1 MNSLEPDASDAQT
14 RTIDAGWLAVAMR
27 EAQSMRHGY
36 VGTEHLLLALLL
48 EEGGGARA
56 TLEAHGLHAEPLRAE
71 LRRMPAEPA
80 FDPLARLPL
89 TPRTREALEAA
100 VDSARSTQSGRLRS
114 EHLLIAILEQEDGLA
129 RRALSR
135 FAIDLEACAKT
146 AAARILEAES
156 AQADDS
162 VLLEAEIPALVAYGE
177 VVRDSSGIDVLQPD
191 FVDRVFETLGRRDRC
206 AALLIGAPSSGKSA
220 TARVL
225 AERLARDL
233 DKRMI
238 AISPATLV
246 AGARHRGKLE
256 DRIRAVFDQA
266 NRDRGCVLFIDD
278 IEDLTVWREV
288 ADALELALSRHHAPL
303 LATTTPRGIETL
315 ESLAPT
321 LLAKFEQV
329 AIPARG
335 PETESRLVT
344 ALAPALA
351 AHHGISIDAAA
362 IATALRLS
370 RAPRVARA
378 IELLDLAC
386 AARRARTCRPNE
398 TARAAFQESVRLARE
413 AEISSAEG
421 DESTAREKLERSRRS
436 WKLGLAENQ
445 ATDLPALSTPEIETA
460 AERLA
465 SHALQHE
472 MGHVRTT
479 P

>member
-1 MNSLEPDASDAQT
+1 MNSLEPDASDGGT
-14 RTIDAGWLAVAMR
+14 RAIDSGWVSVAMR
-27 EAQSMRHGY
+27 EARSMRHGY

-89 TPRTREALEAA
+89 TPRTKEALEAA
-100 VDSARSTQSGRLRS
+100 VDSARSTPSGRLRS

-135 FAIDLEACAKT
+135 FAMNLEACART
-146 AAARILEAES
+146 AAERIREAES
-156 AQADDS
+156 AQADES

-177 VVRDSSGIDVLQPD
+177 LVGDSTAIDVLPPE
-191 FVDRVFETLGRRDRC
+191 FIDRVFETLGRRDRC
-206 AALLIGAPSSGKSA
+206 AALLVGPPNSGRSA
-220 TARVL
+220 TAQVL

-238 AISPATLV
+238 SISPSTLV

-256 DRIRAVFDQA
+256 ERIRAVFDEA
-266 NRDRGCVLFIDD
+266 SRDRHCVLFIDD
-278 IEDLTVWREV
+278 IEDLIVWREV
-288 ADALELALSRHHAPL
+288 ADSLELALSRHHAPL
-303 LATTTPRGIETL
+303 LATTSPSGIEAL
-315 ESLAPT
+315 EAFAPT
-321 LLAKFEQV
+321 LLQEFERIVIPVLDAAK
-329 AIPARG
+329 
-335 PETESRLVT
+335 ETRLVT
-344 ALAPALA
+344 ALAPTIAS
-351 AHHGISIDAAA
+351 HHGISIDAAA
-362 IATALRLS
+362 IETALRSS

-386 AARRARTCRPNE
+386 AARRARACLPNE
-398 TARAAFQESVRLARE
+398 TARAAFHESVRLARE

-421 DESTAREKLERSRRS
+421 DESAAREKLEQSRRS
-436 WKLGLAENQ
+436 WKLGLAEIP
-445 ATDLPALSTPEIETA
+445 ATDLSALSPNEIETISA
-460 AERLA
+460 RFA
-465 SHALQHE
+465 SHAPQPE

>member
-80 FDPLARLPL
+80 FDP
-89 TPRTREALEAA
+89 PRPATTHATYQG
-100 VDSARSTQSGRLRS
+100 SARSRSRFGSLHSKWPIEIRTSPDRNPRAGGRTGATARS
-114 EHLLIAILEQEDGLA
+114 HDSRSISRRA
-129 RRALSR
+129 RRPPPLASSKPSPLR
-135 FAIDLEACAKT
+135 PTI
-146 AAARILEAES
+146 
-156 AQADDS
+156 S

-266 NRDRGCVLFIDD
+266 NSRPRVRTVHRRHRGSHG
-278 IEDLTVWREV
+278 
-288 ADALELALSRHHAPL
+288 LARSRRRARTRLSRHHAPL

-378 IELLDLAC
+378 IELARPRVRRSTRADMPAERDRARGLPGIG
-386 AARRARTCRPNE
+386 AARSR
-398 TARAAFQESVRLARE
+398 S
-413 AEISSAEG
+413 G
-421 DESTAREKLERSRRS
+421 DLIRRGRRVDRS
-436 WKLGLAENQ
+436 
-445 ATDLPALSTPEIETA
+445 
-460 AERLA
+460 
-465 SHALQHE
+465 
-472 MGHVRTT
+472 
-479 P
+479 